1 MNTQFKKISK
11 LPSYFAIASLL
22 AFSGLSIAAPA
33 MPEAS
38 STSSNA
44 MIDNFDDPSNN
55 TYGIPRQ
62 FFNDTVSGGNTTT
75 ELNVAD
81 GVMHLKGKIA
91 PARGQPG
98 WASSVLL
105 LDPQGQPM
113 DASEFAGIRLLVK
126 VNAGNISISANSIEV
141 TNFDYHTAQV
151 PVAADGK
158 FHEVKIPFDSMKR
171 AWSEQTS
178 LNTKTINGVSIV
190 AFDLQKANF
199 DFAVDEV
206 SFY

>member
-1 MNTQFKKISK
+1 MKTQKVSN
-11 LPSYFAIASLL
+11 LPGYLTIISLL
-22 AFSGLSIAAPA
+22 AFSGFTFAAPA
-33 MPEAS
+33 LPEAN
-38 STSSNA
+38 STSSVA
-44 MIDNFDDPSNN
+44 MIDDFEDPTNN
-55 TYGIPRQ
+55 SFGIPRQ
-62 FFNDTVSGGNTTT
+62 FFNDTVSGGKTTT
-75 ELNVAD
+75 ELEVAK
-81 GVMHLKGKIA
+81 GVMNLKGKIA

-105 LDPQGQPM
+105 LNPQGQPL
-113 DASEFAGIRLLVK
+113 DASEYKGIRLLVK
-126 VNAGNISISANSIEV
+126 VNSGNISISANSIEV

-151 PVAADGK
+151 VVAPDGK
-158 FHEVKIPFDSMKR
+158 FHDVKIPFNSMKR
-171 AWSEQTS
+171 AWSEQTT